1 MRGLFNGFVARV
13 KRRYQLFEEERKHS
27 LKRRKSYGVSLH
39 KQDSLLQSVEELA
52 MAVDHLNSCCVAKDD
67 GRDMEGSLWNPFVIE
82 VCRNIVQPPI
92 VVPRISTWSSPR

>member
-1 MRGLFNGFVARV
+1 MRGMLTSLVARV

-52 MAVDHLNSCCVAKDD
+52 MAVDHLNSCCVAKDAQD
-67 GRDMEGSLWNPFVIE
+67 AGRDMEGSLWNPFVIE
-82 VCRNIVQPPI
+82 VTSQRCITARCAALL
-92 VVPRISTWSSPR
+92 